1 MQKLKINLHI
11 TNRCNYHCRYCFGKF
26 QNADMQPEKWEEII
40 GNIKGSQMIDAINF
54 AGGEPFLY
62 QGIEDVIQYAKEQG
76 FSCSVITN
84 GSLPITQA
92 IPYLDMLGISF
103 DSANAETLVK
113 LGCCSGKVLS
123 IDDIKKIIVE
133 ARKTNPNIKI
143 KINTVVTKENAKERL
158 ADIVETL
165 KIDRWKILKAKPFDK
180 NKELIVSD
188 ETFTKYVKKNK
199 TKRAIIENDLT
210 RSYIMVDN
218 TGNLVDNLG
227 DKYTIIGNLLQSQFS
242 DLMEK
247 FNFDQKAYWERYIP
261 KE

>member
-1 MQKLKINLHI
+1 MEKFKINLHI
-11 TNRCNYHCRYCFGKF
+11 TNLCNYHCRYCFGKF
-26 QNADMQPEKWEEII
+26 QNADMQTEKWKEII
-40 GNIKGSQMIDAINF
+40 DNIKESEMIDAINF

-62 QGIEDVIQYAKEQG
+62 KGVTELIQYAKEQG

-84 GSLPITQA
+84 GSLPISPA

-103 DSANAETLVK
+103 DSANAETLAK
-113 LGCCSGKVLS
+113 LGCCSEKVLS
-123 IDDIKKIIVE
+123 VDDIKEIIAE
-133 ARKTNPNIKI
+133 ARKINPDIKI

-158 ADIVETL
+158 ANIIETL
-165 KIDRWKILKAKPFDK
+165 KIDRWKILKAKSFNK
-180 NKELIVSD
+180 NKELLVSD
-188 ETFTKYVKKNK
+188 ETFAKYVKKNK

-218 TGNLVDNLG
+218 AGNLVDNVG

-247 FNFDQKAYWERYIP
+247 FDFDQKTYWERYIP